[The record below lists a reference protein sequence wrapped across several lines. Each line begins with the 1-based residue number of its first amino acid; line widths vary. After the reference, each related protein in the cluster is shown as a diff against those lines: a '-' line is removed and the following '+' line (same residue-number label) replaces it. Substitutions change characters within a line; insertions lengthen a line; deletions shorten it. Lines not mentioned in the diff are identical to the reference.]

1 MKKLTMDYV
10 TPCLINK
17 MSKRKENPQ
26 GENAAMML
34 QQNKNDNSFM
44 YQSAKSCFY
53 CGKPG
58 HIAQF
63 CYKAKIRKRKN
74 ANNVKHKD
82 EFALCFALVLYI
94 IFCISFF
101 IGFCISFLH
110 QSFILVL
117 CIGFC
122 VRLYA
127 SVLHECFALIFYTRI
142 CISVL
147 H

>member
-58 HIAQF
+58 HIACF
-63 CYKAKIRKRKN
+63 CYIAKN
-74 ANNVKHKD
+74 KD
-82 EFALCFALVLYI
+82 REIATNTNDDND
-94 IFCISFF
+94 
-101 IGFCISFLH
+101 
-110 QSFILVL
+110 
-117 CIGFC
+117 
-122 VRLYA
+122 
-127 SVLHECFALIFYTRI
+127 YTFVMRNEA
-142 CISVL
+142 
-147 H
+147 